1 MAKIPIPEEILG
13 QLYSRF
19 LPSPCPVPESPLDLP
34 QLLLDD
40 QECLSLVLSR
50 VLGFG
55 IVLLAGVIKLPQIL
69 SIVGNHSAEGISVNA
84 YMLET
89 FGYVYNLS
97 FAIQMGYPVTAYG
110 EFALILVQ
118 NLIVLSLIF
127 YYNGSIRS
135 SFGERRIFSYS
146 LSAFMDHVFRPTESC
161 CFVSGPHICW
171 AAVPVAYV
179 CMTAVMT
186 FGVIQIEVLRALT
199 GLNALTAVGSRLPQI
214 VKNYKSGSVGSL
226 SLLTCLALA
235 LGSMVRVYTTL
246 KEVNE
251 PTILLGF
258 IVSGSLNLT
267 VLGQV
272 IYYSYIKPSGSKA
285 EETKEKSEKK
295 TN

>member
-1 MAKIPIPEEILG
+1 MAENTIQEEILG
-13 QLYSRF
+13 QLYTRF
-19 LPSPCPVPESPLDLP
+19 LPSPCPVPESPFDLP
-34 QLLLDD
+34 QLLLHDR
-40 QECLSLVLSR
+40 ECLSLVLSR

-55 IVLLAGVIKLPQIL
+55 IVLLAGIIKLPQIL
-69 SIVGNHSAEGISVNA
+69 SIVGNHSADGISVNA

-89 FGYVYNLS
+89 FGYAYNLS
-97 FAIQMGYPVTAYG
+97 FAMQMGYPVTAYG
-110 EFALILVQ
+110 EFALILAQ

-127 YYNGSIRS
+127 YYNGSTHN
-135 SFGERRIFSYS
+135 
-146 LSAFMDHVFRPTESC
+146 AF
-161 CFVSGPHICW
+161 
-171 AAVPVAYV
+171 AVPLAFV
-179 CMTAVMT
+179 CITAAMML
-186 FGVIQIEVLRALT
+186 GVIQIEVLRALT

-214 VKNYKSGSVGSL
+214 VKNYKNGSVGSL

-272 IYYSYIKPSGSKA
+272 IYYSYIKPRGQKA
-285 EETKEKSEKK
+285 EETKENLVKK
-295 TN
+295 KN

>member
-1 MAKIPIPEEILG
+1 MAKHPIPEEILG

-19 LPSPCPVPESPLDLP
+19 LPSPCPIPESPLDLP

-40 QECLSLVLSR
+40 RECLSLVLSR

-55 IVLLAGVIKLPQIL
+55 IVLLAGIIKLPQIL

-89 FGYVYNLS
+89 FGYAYNLS
-97 FAIQMGYPVTAYG
+97 FAMQMGYPVTAYG
-110 EFALILVQ
+110 EFALILGQ

-127 YYNGSIRS
+127 YYNGSTR
-135 SFGERRIFSYS
+135 
-146 LSAFMDHVFRPTESC
+146 SAF
-161 CFVSGPHICW
+161 
-171 AAVPVAYV
+171 AVPLAYV
-179 CMTAVMT
+179 CMTAAMM
-186 FGVIQIEVLRALT
+186 FGMIQIEVLRALT

-214 VKNYKSGSVGSL
+214 AKNYKSGSIGSL

-258 IVSGSLNLT
+258 IVSGSLNLM

-272 IYYSYIKPSGSKA
+272 IFYSYIKPSGSKT
-285 EETKEKSEKK
+285 EEIKEKPGKK